1 LPHKK
6 ALKLEDHIPNAID
19 QEIEKKRVATPT
31 PIEIPVN
38 QCREPTSARLL
49 RKVDHRFVEEL
60 KRRML
65 EDPSAPGVSPLALL
79 CYKNKKEVSKKE
91 FLIHLVGEYTYKVL
105 GGLHTLVAKK
115 ELHNEKPDHPAFAT
129 CTGFIYCGLT
139 DEECLRLASRHNVNG
154 HFIHQMTHRDYVSKI
169 VLTHNTQ

>member
-79 CYKNKKEVSKKE
+79 CYKKKKEVVRVLFYLIITPYTFIWHCSHTQSKNK
-91 FLIHLVGEYTYKVL
+91 FLMHLVGEYTYKVL

-115 ELHNEKPDHPAFAT
+115 ELHNEKPDHPALRHAQ
-129 CTGFIYCGLT
+129 GSFIM
-139 DEECLRLASRHNVNG
+139 A
-154 HFIHQMTHRDYVSKI
+154 
-169 VLTHNTQ
+169 

>member
-1 LPHKK
+1 M
-6 ALKLEDHIPNAID
+6 
-19 QEIEKKRVATPT
+19 
-31 PIEIPVN
+31 N

-79 CYKNKKEVSKKE
+79 CYKKKKEVVRVLFYLIITPDTFIWHCSHTQSKKE
-91 FLIHLVGEYTYKVL
+91 FLIHLEGEYTYKVL

-115 ELHNEKPDHPAFAT
+115 ELHNEKPGTYID
-129 CTGFIYCGLT
+129 L
-139 DEECLRLASRHNVNG
+139 L
-154 HFIHQMTHRDYVSKI
+154 
-169 VLTHNTQ
+169 